1 MGPKRSPTGQNSP
14 PRGSSGVLLG
24 RLGRQVGLRRALW
37 AEKRSLKIERR
48 ALGTILGSSWR
59 VLGPFWV
66 AFPAPWGAPGRLQEV
81 IFGLFWDV
89 PAETLKMS
97 FCLSFFHIF
106 GVFFS
111 VLLFAL
117 CCLPC
122 SVAGGVVHMQ
132 KIENSLVFV
141 GRKAYAPC
149 SGNARSNQLSG
160 GTRNKYRWKKELKK
174 RTHGTRKQGRQKSIF
189 EAKMA
194 PKMDP
199 GGFQKRVHKTVGN

>member
-1 MGPKRSPTGQNSP
+1 
-14 PRGSSGVLLG
+14 
-24 RLGRQVGLRRALW
+24 
-37 AEKRSLKIERR
+37 
-48 ALGTILGSSWR
+48 
-59 VLGPFWV
+59 
-66 AFPAPWGAPGRLQEV
+66 
-81 IFGLFWDV
+81 
-89 PAETLKMS
+89 MS
-97 FCLSFFHIF
+97 FCLSLFRIF

-111 VLLFAL
+111 VLVFAL

-141 GRKAYAPC
+141 GRKPYAPC

-174 RTHGTRKQGRQKSIF
+174 RTHGTRKQGQEKSIF
-189 EAKMA
+189 EAQMA

-199 GGFQKRVHKTVGN
+199 GGFQKRAQDGRQLKRPKTPLGAPQERHQTILERFSSHTGIRGLSKDYTAHLISPTWAPGSAQLSKKST

>member
-1 MGPKRSPTGQNSP
+1 M
-14 PRGSSGVLLG
+14 
-24 RLGRQVGLRRALW
+24 W
-37 AEKRSLKIERR
+37 R

-66 AFPAPWGAPGRLQEV
+66 AFPPPGRLQEV
-81 IFGLFWDV
+81 IFGLFWAV
-89 PAETLKMS
+89 PAKILKMS
-97 FCLSFFHIF
+97 FCLSFFHIV

-141 GRKAYAPC
+141 GRKPYAPC